1 MESDDHIEQTKRIQP
16 VAALEIE
23 MVVHSW
29 LNTWQI
35 FMKVLLLGSYISGFK

>member
-1 MESDDHIEQTKRIQP
+1 MESGDHIEQTKRIQP

-29 LNTWQI
+29 LNTQQI
-35 FMKVLLLGSYISGFK
+35 FMKVLLLGNYVSRFK